1 MQKYKII
8 INYFDISKNIVD
20 KGKIRLIVPFTNYA
34 VPFCKGLFPGLRYNC
49 GTRTQIHRS
58 A

>member
-20 KGKIRLIVPFTNYA
+20 KGKIRLIVRAELSSPLCLWAFEDVEIQWRYKKA
-34 VPFCKGLFPGLRYNC
+34 V
-49 GTRTQIHRS
+49 
-58 A
+58 